1 MNRAKLFVENF
12 FVYGFI
18 SILNKFVPLVLLPV
32 ITRLLPNPSDFG
44 IFNIYS
50 LIVGFGSPLAILG
63 LYDAMFREYFEK
75 DDFQYKYNVTTTAQ
89 RAVLTSSI
97 IISILLVVFSKNLS
111 FLFFKNSNFN
121 NIILYGSIG
130 VFLSA
135 NLSIFQAPTR
145 INNERKVFVFSSLF
159 STLFNYFISMLLIYL
174 GFSFLGLIYGSI
186 LSSVLLILF
195 FFLKNKEY
203 FSRGRFDKKILLE
216 LLKIGL
222 PLLPTFLI
230 YWIYSSMDRIMIS
243 NILGISALGIYSV
256 GSKIANI
263 SQLIYIS
270 FANGWQYFVFSTMK
284 DEDQVALISK
294 IFEYLGVIS
303 FISFVIFYPFNSII
317 FRLFFKGEY
326 VNGYIVAPYLYLSP
340 LLLMLFQ
347 IIGNQFLVIKKS
359 YLVTLILSV
368 GALANIVLN
377 LFLIPILGI
386 EGAALS
392 TLLGYTISLILIV
405 ISGEKYK
412 VFNPSR
418 KFLFI
423 TFLFVVYLIF
433 NRILFND
440 IKFYQFLFSIILFL
454 IQIYFY
460 KGEIKEILN
469 KLKRN

>member
-1 MNRAKLFVENF
+1 MSRAKLFVENF
-12 FVYGFI
+12 FIYGFI
-18 SILNKFVPLVLLPV
+18 SILNKFVPLILLPV

-50 LIVGFGSPLAILG
+50 LIVGFGTPLSILG
-63 LYDAMFREYFEK
+63 LYDAMFREYFEE
-75 DDFQYKYNVTTTAQ
+75 DDFQYKYNVTTTVQ
-89 RAVLTSSI
+89 RAVLVSSI

-111 FLFFKNSNFN
+111 FLFFKNSNFT

-130 VFLSA
+130 VFFSA

-145 INNERKVFVFSSLF
+145 INNERKVFVFSSLL
-159 STLFNYFISMLLIYL
+159 STLFSYFISMFLIYL
-174 GFSFLGLIYGSI
+174 GFSYLGLIYGSMV
-186 LSSVLLILF
+186 SSVLLILF
-195 FFLKNKEY
+195 FFLRNKKY
-203 FSRGRFDKKILLE
+203 FSSGRFDRKILLE

-243 NILGISALGIYSV
+243 NILGTSALGIYSV
-256 GSKIANI
+256 GDKIGSI

-294 IFEYLGVIS
+294 IFEYLGVVS
-303 FISFVIFYPFNSII
+303 FISFIIFYLFNDII
-317 FRLFFKGEY
+317 FRLLFKGEY
-326 VNGYIVAPYLYLSP
+326 VNGYVVSPYLYLSP

-347 IIGNQFLVIKKS
+347 IVGNQFLVIKKA
-359 YLVTLILSV
+359 YLVTLNLSL
-368 GALANIVLN
+368 GALANIILN

-386 EGAALS
+386 EGAAIA
-392 TLLGYTISLILIV
+392 TVLGYTISLILIV

-412 VFNPSR
+412 IFNHTR

-423 TFLFVVYLIF
+423 TSLFAMYLIL
-433 NRILFND
+433 NRIFFYD
-440 IKFYQFLFSIILFL
+440 IKFYRFLFSIILIL
-454 IQIYFY
+454 IQIFFY
-460 KGEIKEILN
+460 KNEIREIVN

>member
-1 MNRAKLFVENF
+1 MSRAKLFVENF
-12 FVYGFI
+12 FIYGFI
-18 SILNKFVPLVLLPV
+18 SILNKFVPLILLPV

-50 LIVGFGSPLAILG
+50 LIVGFGTPLSILG
-63 LYDAMFREYFEK
+63 LYDAMFREYFEE

-89 RAVLTSSI
+89 RAVLVSSI

-111 FLFFKNSNFN
+111 FLFFKNSNFT

-130 VFLSA
+130 VFFSA

-145 INNERKVFVFSSLF
+145 INNERKVFVFSSLL
-159 STLFNYFISMLLIYL
+159 STLFSYFISMFLIYL
-174 GFSFLGLIYGSI
+174 GFSYLGLIYGSMV
-186 LSSVLLILF
+186 SSVLLILF
-195 FFLKNKEY
+195 FFLRNKKY
-203 FSRGRFDKKILLE
+203 FSRGRFDRKILLE

-243 NILGISALGIYSV
+243 NILGTSALGIYSV
-256 GSKIANI
+256 GDKIGSI

-294 IFEYLGVIS
+294 IFEYLGVVS
-303 FISFVIFYPFNSII
+303 FISFIIFYLFNDII
-317 FRLFFKGEY
+317 FRLLFKGEY
-326 VNGYIVAPYLYLSP
+326 VNGYVVSPYLYLSP

-347 IIGNQFLVIKKS
+347 IVGNQFLVIKKA
-359 YLVTLILSV
+359 YLVTLNLSL
-368 GALANIVLN
+368 GALANIILN

-386 EGAALS
+386 EGAAIA
-392 TLLGYTISLILIV
+392 TVLGYTISLILIV

-412 VFNPSR
+412 IFNHTR

-423 TFLFVVYLIF
+423 TSLFAMYLIL
-433 NRILFND
+433 NRIFFYD
-440 IKFYQFLFSIILFL
+440 IKFYRFLFSIILIL
-454 IQIYFY
+454 IQIFFY
-460 KGEIKEILN
+460 KNEIREIVN